1 LGDIYEFLAK
11 KKTESIAH
19 FERSKAD
26 NAAKKNKES
35 SSNKESYEARKER
48 DKRKRK
54 LSNVISKCQS
64 EIDSTE
70 KKIKE
75 MDVVIAGLDYTE
87 QNKSTKI
94 LEEYGVLKNSIGEL
108 MGRWEEAEMEL
119 DLITA
124 SEPN

>member
-1 LGDIYEFLAK
+1 MLRGQLP
-11 KKTESIAH
+11 TEK
-19 FERSKAD
+19 RSSRKGHLRIS
-26 NAAKKNKES
+26 KES

-64 EIDSTE
+64 EIESTE

-75 MDVVIAGLDYTE
+75 MDAVIAELDYSE

-119 DLITA
+119 DIITA
-124 SEPN
+124 SESN